1 MDNDSDTII
10 INKYSSRRL
19 YNTNSSEYVTLDDL
33 CRLINEGKNFKII
46 DKDSG
51 KDITNQYLLQIIS
64 DLENKEGNVFPQDVL
79 KEIILSYNNTA
90 QKFMPEILSKTFEV
104 FHQQQQSFLKAFNS
118 PAKENKSS
126 ENSAVFFEEWQKS
139 QAEIMEKMMQPWL
152 NNPIFKEKTTK
163 EPAKYNVPRDGND
176 KEEIDSLRQQIEE
189 LRDIITK
196 KSS

>member
-1 MDNDSDTII
+1 MDNNSDTII

-33 CRLINEGKNFKII
+33 CKLINEGKNFKII

-118 PAKENKSS
+118 PGEENKSS
-126 ENSAVFFEEWQKS
+126 ENSTAFFEEWQKS

>member
-1 MDNDSDTII
+1 MDNNSDTII

-33 CRLINEGKNFKII
+33 CKLINEGKNFKII

>member
-1 MDNDSDTII
+1 M
-10 INKYSSRRL
+10 
-19 YNTNSSEYVTLDDL
+19 TLDDL
-33 CRLINEGKNFKII
+33 CKLINDGKNFKII

-104 FHQQQQSFLKAFNS
+104 FHQQQQSFLKAFNA
-118 PAKENKSS
+118 PAEENKSS
-126 ENSAVFFEEWQKS
+126 ESSAVFFEEWQKS
-139 QAEIMEKMMQPWL
+139 QAEIMEKMMKPWL
-152 NNPIFKEKTTK
+152 NNPLFKEKTTK
-163 EPAKYNVPRDGND
+163 EPSNSNVPKDRND

-189 LRDIITK
+189 LRDIITNK
-196 KSS
+196 RS

>member
-1 MDNDSDTII
+1 MDNNSDTII

-33 CRLINEGKNFKII
+33 CKLINEGKNFKII

-118 PAKENKSS
+118 PAEENKSS
-126 ENSAVFFEEWQKS
+126 ENSTAFFEEWQKS

-196 KSS
+196 KRS

>member
-19 YNTNSSEYVTLDDL
+19 YNTNSSEYVPLDDL
-33 CRLINEGKNFKII
+33 CRLINEGENFKII

-90 QKFMPEILSKTFEV
+90 QNFMPEILSKTFEV

-118 PAKENKSS
+118 PAEENKSS
-126 ENSAVFFEEWQKS
+126 DNSTAFFEEWQKS

-189 LRDIITK
+189 LREIITK

>member
-1 MDNDSDTII
+1 MDNNSDTII

-33 CRLINEGKNFKII
+33 CKLINKGKNFKII

-64 DLENKEGNVFPQDVL
+64 DLENKEGNVFPQDML

-118 PAKENKSS
+118 PAEENKSS
-126 ENSAVFFEEWQKS
+126 ENSTAFFEEWQKS

-163 EPAKYNVPRDGND
+163 DLAKYNVPRDGND

>member
-1 MDNDSDTII
+1 MVNNLDTII

-33 CRLINEGKNFKII
+33 CKLINDGKNFKII
-46 DKDSG
+46 DKDTG

-118 PAKENKSS
+118 PAEENKSS
-126 ENSAVFFEEWQKS
+126 ENSTAFFEEWQKS

-163 EPAKYNVPRDGND
+163 KPAIYNVPRDGND

-196 KSS
+196 KRS